1 MQQLLEVLQDQVR
14 RQVDVNANQMLEFI
28 GQLLQTVSAL
38 PVPAPLNS
46 PRYVWVYAH
55 EDTAKVKDYVWVD
68 AYIRLTAVA
77 RYLEFAWI

>member
-1 MQQLLEVLQDQVR
+1 MQQLLEVLQDQVW

-46 PRYVWVYAH
+46 PRYV
-55 EDTAKVKDYVWVD
+55 
-68 AYIRLTAVA
+68 
-77 RYLEFAWI
+77 